1 MAASI
6 RVQSNKKLLNIPD
19 SQTCSSE
26 ELKSTRGFISIVLI
40 FFGMFLHFGITFLKR
55 NCIADE
61 LIMSMAL
68 GFFILLP

>member
-6 RVQSNKKLLNIPD
+6 RVQSNKKLLNTSD

-26 ELKSTRGFISIVLI
+26 ELKSTGFISIVLI
-40 FFGMFLHFGITFLKR
+40 FFGMFFHFGITFLKR